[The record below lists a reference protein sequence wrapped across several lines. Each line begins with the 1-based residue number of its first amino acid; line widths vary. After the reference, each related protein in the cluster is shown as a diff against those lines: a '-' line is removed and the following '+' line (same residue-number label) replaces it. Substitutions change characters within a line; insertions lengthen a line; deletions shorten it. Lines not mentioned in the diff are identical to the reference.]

1 MARPSAFTQ
10 EVGDAICERLIEG
23 ESLRTICTSEDMPSK
38 STVCRWLAANE
49 EFRDQYARARELQAD
64 ILADETLDIAD
75 DGRNDWMERMG
86 KDGEAIGWQVN
97 GEAIGRSKL
106 RVEARRWYAG
116 KLAPKR
122 YSDKLQLTDGE
133 GKALQGAMVA
143 PIFQITL
150 AKE

>member
-1 MARPSAFTQ
+1 MARPSEFTQ
-10 EVGDAICERLIEG
+10 EVADAICERLIEG
-23 ESLRTICTSEDMPSK
+23 ESLRTICAGDDMPGK
-38 STVCRWLAANE
+38 ATVCRWLAKYD
-49 EFRDQYARARELQAD
+49 EFRDQYARAREMQAD

-75 DGRNDWMERMG
+75 DGRNDWME
-86 KDGEAIGWQVN
+86 KQSADGQTVGWQVN

-122 YSDKLQLTDGE
+122 YSDKLQLTDGD
-133 GKALQGAMVA
+133 GKPLQGAMVA
-143 PIFQITL
+143 PVFHVNL